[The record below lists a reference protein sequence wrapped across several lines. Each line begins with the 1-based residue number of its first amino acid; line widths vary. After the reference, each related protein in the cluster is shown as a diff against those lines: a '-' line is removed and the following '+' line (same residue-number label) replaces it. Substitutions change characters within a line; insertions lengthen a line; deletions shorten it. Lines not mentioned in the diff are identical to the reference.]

1 MQRKGGS
8 NAKLREN
15 YALVKKGAKLYA
27 RIRPALYYSSAPSLS
42 LTLAAR
48 ERFGSACA

>member
-15 YALVKKGAKLYA
+15 LALVKKGAKLYA
-27 RIRPALYYSSAPSLS
+27 RIRPHPCYSSAPSLS
-42 LTLAAR
+42 LTVAAR
-48 ERFGSACA
+48 VRFGRACA

>member
-15 YALVKKGAKLYA
+15 YALVKKGAKLL
-27 RIRPALYYSSAPSLS
+27 PALNPLLFIRA
-42 LTLAAR
+42 LALAR
-48 ERFGSACA
+48 SRRARAIG